1 MRISLTDRL
10 DEYVRAKV
18 ASGLYDSASDVI
30 REALRQKIE
39 ADMSLEARLQRLHDA
54 IEPAW
59 RQADNGECVP
69 LDLKGLLDELDRE
82 TGVRA

>member
-18 ASGLYDSASDVI
+18 ESGLYDSASDVI
-30 REALRQKIE
+30 REALRLKIE
-39 ADMSLEARLQRLHDA
+39 ADTSREARLQRLRDA

-59 RQADNGECVP
+59 RQAENGECAP
-69 LDLKGLLDELDRE
+69 FDLEGLLDELDRE